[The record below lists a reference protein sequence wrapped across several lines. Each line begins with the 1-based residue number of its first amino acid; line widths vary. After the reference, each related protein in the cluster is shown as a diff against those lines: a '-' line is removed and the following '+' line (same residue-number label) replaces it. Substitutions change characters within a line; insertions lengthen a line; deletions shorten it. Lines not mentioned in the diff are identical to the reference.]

1 LKRNQRAIKKKTI
14 RKIKR
19 LAKKLA
25 IAISKAKPFNN
36 KVVKTAPFMILKKSE
51 YPTMVLELG
60 YLSNEKDRNYVNS
73 EKGQIELAQAI
84 LSFISNINK

>member
-1 LKRNQRAIKKKTI
+1 MKRNQRVIKKKTI

-51 YPTMVLELG
+51 CPTMVVELG
-60 YLSNEKDRNYVNS
+60 FLSNEKDRNDVNS
-73 EKGQIELAQAI
+73 EKRQTKIAQA
-84 LSFISNINK
+84 F

>member
-1 LKRNQRAIKKKTI
+1 MKRNQRAIKKKTI

-51 YPTMVLELG
+51 YPTLVIELG

-73 EKGQIELAQAI
+73 EKGQTELAQAI
-84 LSFISNINK
+84 LNFVTGLKK

>member
-51 YPTMVLELG
+51 YSTMVLELG
-60 YLSNEKDRNYVNS
+60 YLSNENDRKFIAS
-73 EKGQIELAQAI
+73 ENGQTEIAKHILA
-84 LSFISNINK
+84 FISEVK